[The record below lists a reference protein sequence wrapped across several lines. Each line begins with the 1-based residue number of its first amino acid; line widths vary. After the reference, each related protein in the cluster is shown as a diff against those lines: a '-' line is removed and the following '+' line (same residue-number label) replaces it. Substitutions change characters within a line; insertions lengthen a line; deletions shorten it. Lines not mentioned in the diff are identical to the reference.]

1 MRVWAI
7 GVSNIRRML
16 RERSNIFF
24 VFVFPIGIILLI
36 GAQFGGGVEPVIGL
50 YLEDD
55 GVLAE
60 AIAAEVESRDGIE
73 PRRFETE
80 EDLFSGVER
89 GSITAGLSLP
99 SGMDET
105 AAAGETVQIGFVA
118 RTEGAGPQLQ
128 AILGSSVARVM
139 KPVGAAQFASAE
151 TDASFDET
159 VVIAREIDENAAEIE
174 VRVSAV
180 GETLFP
186 ASLGRFDLGAAS
198 QLILFTFLT
207 ALAGSAAL
215 ILTRQLRI
223 SERMLSTPTS
233 LGTIVVGES
242 VGRFG
247 VALLQG
253 LYIIVLTFIIFDVNW
268 GDPIGALLLLITFAA
283 VGAGA
288 GVLMGATFD
297 NDQQAGGVSVVLSI
311 GLAALGGCMLPIE
324 LFSPTMQTVAHITP
338 HAWALD
344 GYAELVRRGGTT
356 LDMLS

>member
-186 ASLGRFDLGAAS
+186 ASLGRFDLGAVP
-198 QLILFTFLT
+198 QLILHIPHRC
-207 ALAGSAAL
+207 GSAAL
-215 ILTRQLRI
+215 ILT
-223 SERMLSTPTS
+223 LSTGHQRGCCPRRH
-233 LGTIVVGES
+233 LWDDRGG
-242 VGRFG
+242 G
-247 VALLQG
+247 VRWSIRCRLLQACTSSTH
-253 LYIIVLTFIIFDVNW
+253 LHHLRCQL
-268 GDPIGALLLLITFAA
+268 GDPIGACSSIT
-283 VGAGA
+283 
-288 GVLMGATFD
+288 
-297 NDQQAGGVSVVLSI
+297 
-311 GLAALGGCMLPIE
+311 LP
-324 LFSPTMQTVAHITP
+324 
-338 HAWALD
+338 
-344 GYAELVRRGGTT
+344 GRRRGR
-356 LDMLS
+356 